1 MAPEPAPAWR
11 IQAFDP
17 DLHDRTAFSCG
28 LERIDNFL
36 KITARK
42 HQDGDFTR
50 IFVATRGN
58 DVPVIGYYA
67 LNAHSLAGPELPDAL
82 SKRGPRH
89 SIPAAYLSMIG
100 VDKREQGHGL
110 GVILLSDALK
120 RIMKTADAIG
130 LKAVVLDV
138 VDDDGPEACQRRLAF
153 YRRMGFRS
161 FPSRESRMFLTLK
174 DIRAAFGG

>member
-1 MAPEPAPAWR
+1 MAPEAAPACA
-11 IQAFDP
+11 IQAFDAA
-17 DLHDRTAFSCG
+17 LHDRKEFSCG

-50 IFVATRGN
+50 VFVAARPEDLT
-58 DVPVIGYYA
+58 VIGYYA
-67 LNAHSLAGPELPDAL
+67 LSAHSLTGPDVPGDLT
-82 SKRGPRH
+82 KRGPRH

-100 VDKREQGHGL
+100 VDKREQGNGL
-110 GVILLSDALK
+110 GVVLLADALK
-120 RIMKTADAIG
+120 RVSNASDAIG
-130 LKAVVLDV
+130 LKAVLLDV
-138 VDDDGPEACQRRLAF
+138 VDDDGPDAYGRRLAF

-174 DIRAAFGG
+174 DIRAAFEE

>member
-1 MAPEPAPAWR
+1 MAPEPAPIWR

-17 DLHDRTAFSCG
+17 DLHDRASFSCG

-50 IFVATRGN
+50 VYVATRA
-58 DVPVIGYYA
+58 DSAAIIGYYA
-67 LNAHSLAGPELPDAL
+67 LNAHSLAGPEAPDAL

-100 VDKREQGHGL
+100 VNVREQGIGL
-110 GVILLSDALK
+110 GVILLADALK
-120 RIMKTADAIG
+120 RVLRAADSID

-138 VDDDGPEACQRRLAF
+138 VDDDGDDAYRRRLAF
-153 YRRMGFRS
+153 YRRMGFCS
-161 FPSRESRMFLTLK
+161 FPSRESRMFLAMK
-174 DIRAAFGG
+174 DIRAAFAE